1 MKRSPKFN
9 CNILLLS
16 TILIR
21 KNTCGD
27 ESHFISYMSDICLC
41 ENNFVLCGLKLGH
54 LKSIANNTGVIM
66 HTCCEP
72 IMPLS

>member
-9 CNILLLS
+9 CNILLLR

-27 ESHFISYMSDICLC
+27 ESHFISYMSDIYLC
-41 ENNFVLCGLKLGH
+41 ENNFVLCGLK
-54 LKSIANNTGVIM
+54 
-66 HTCCEP
+66 
-72 IMPLS
+72 